1 MSAIFERMGTFDF
14 DKATSNTHCSS
25 SVPFDYTRRRKS
37 RRRRDGTD
45 SVSETLARWKE
56 INDKL
61 YEDKNDDK
69 PVRKAP
75 AKGSKKGCMK
85 GKGGPENS
93 LCKYRGVR
101 QRTWGKWVAE
111 IREPNRGKRLWLGTF
126 PTALEAAL
134 AYDEAAC
141 TMYGQSARLNLPHYP
156 ASLMEDSRDNSATT
170 ATTNTAS
177 YTTSS
182 DNHSDV
188 CFGYQ
193 WDSKMD
199 GAGVKQEDAES
210 DSQFDVKN
218 AAMML
223 NVGTPA
229 STVKKEAKAD
239 SEGGIDINDYLQ
251 NLTMDEIFDVDE
263 LLGAIDA
270 GPVSPADYVTN
281 QGHSTNQDYTTNQ
294 GYTMN
299 QGYDAFRSQVENNS
313 IQLERSESWSNQSQ
327 NPDIL
332 YQFQSQDD
340 AKLLGSLNY
349 NDQVNNGAD
358 YGFDFL
364 KPGRQEDSSL
374 AVDDHGF
381 LNLAE
386 LGFNY

>member
-1 MSAIFERMGTFDF
+1 
-14 DKATSNTHCSS
+14 
-25 SVPFDYTRRRKS
+25 
-37 RRRRDGTD
+37 
-45 SVSETLARWKE
+45 
-56 INDKL
+56 
-61 YEDKNDDK
+61 
-69 PVRKAP
+69 
-75 AKGSKKGCMK
+75 MK